1 MFRCVALL
9 AFVAVA
15 ALAAPFNSIDDVPAE
30 YKDLIP
36 AQAKE
41 FLTGLTEDDKK
52 VLKEV
57 AANYANYKSED
68 EAMAALKEKSPALFE
83 KAEKLHNLLKEKID
97 ALGEEAK
104 AFAKEVIGEARKIQ
118 AQIVAGNKPSL
129 DELKKKVVSGVEKYK
144 ALSPEAKADIE
155 KQFPITATVFK
166 NEKFQELAKKL
177 LATSA

>member
-1 MFRCVALL
+1 MLRSVALL
-9 AFVAVA
+9 AFVAAV

-52 VLKEV
+52 ILKEV
-57 AANYANYKSED
+57 AANYASYKSED

-83 KAEKLHNLLKEKID
+83 KAEKLHNLLKSKID
-97 ALGEEAK
+97 LLGEEAK
-104 AFAKEVIGEARKIQ
+104 KFAKEIIGEARAIQ
-118 AQIVAGNKPSL
+118 AAVVSGTKPTL
-129 DELKKKVVSGVEKYK
+129 EELKAKVLSGVEKYK
-144 ALSPEAKADIE
+144 ALSAEAKADLE

-177 LATSA
+177 LAKN